1 MDERK
6 RTGRR
11 RAAGFLIAALAVVAS
26 CGGGDRPSDA
36 EWQVIWQD
44 KRDEF
49 PGADE
54 LLAGGTE
61 LCDALIGDLRVSLPD
76 LRPAP
81 TEALDDAVQAWINH
95 AETIAFE
102 CPHDAS
108 LLDDALK
115 VLAVFEA
122 EIDAGLV
129 ADSSG

>member
-1 MDERK
+1 M
-6 RTGRR
+6 R
-11 RAAGFLIAALAVVAS
+11 RAVAIPIASLIVVAS
-26 CGGGDRPSDA
+26 CGAGDDRPTDA
-36 EWQVIWQD
+36 EWQSIWQQ

-49 PGADE
+49 PDAE
-54 LLAGGTE
+54 TLLAGGTE
-61 LCDALIGDLRVSLPD
+61 FCDALIGELRVSLPD

-122 EIDAGLV
+122 EIDAGLL
-129 ADSSG
+129 ADSGG